1 MLFINLNLQV
11 YMPFAQL
18 TKYYFIYFRESHCS
32 GNSLI
37 FWLFSQ
43 DFVIAMSTEFQ
54 SVTSLGSTENLVYH
68 VYSIYNDV
76 NVVLYTKNSCYI
88 QQDKFIANYSGFNL
102 SIGTNFSGYSK
113 VERHDIALRWTMQ
126 LGLKFFILSLEVFSI
141 RGVH

>member
-1 MLFINLNLQV
+1 
-11 YMPFAQL
+11 
-18 TKYYFIYFRESHCS
+18 
-32 GNSLI
+32 
-37 FWLFSQ
+37 
-43 DFVIAMSTEFQ
+43 MSTEFQ